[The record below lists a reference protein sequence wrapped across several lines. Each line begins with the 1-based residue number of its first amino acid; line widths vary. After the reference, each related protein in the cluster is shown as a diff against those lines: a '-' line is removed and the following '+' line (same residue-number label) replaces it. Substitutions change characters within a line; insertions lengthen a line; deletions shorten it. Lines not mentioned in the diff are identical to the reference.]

1 VTSRPLPRSAPSA
14 QGVAAT
20 GVAAFVD
27 ALETLPGLD
36 PHGVVL
42 VRHGH
47 VVAEGW
53 WAPYTADQVHLL
65 YSLSKSFT
73 STAVA
78 LAVAEGL
85 LDLDDTVLGHFPELD
100 AEVTDPRARRMRVR
114 HVAAMASGH
123 HEEALDRADAL
134 DPADLVRGFLLT
146 PPDAEPG
153 TVFAYNQPC
162 TYTLGAIVARAAG
175 TGLTDYLRPRLFDP
189 LGIGPVAWA
198 RHRSGQELGFS
209 GLYAR
214 TEDVAKLG
222 LLYLQRGVWQ
232 GRQLIPAG
240 WVAEATRA
248 QVSTGVEGKPDWQQG
263 YGFQFWRSR
272 HGFRGDGAFGQF
284 CVVLPDDDAVLAVT
298 AATED
303 MQAVLD
309 AAWEHLLPALR
320 GGTDGPDADAELAA
334 RTAALH
340 LPPVAAAPAPDVAAR
355 WDGFAARTAGP
366 SPVSSVQVTALPGGQ
381 WRHPRRRR
389 HRGAAE
395 RAGPARHR
403 RHLGGERAGRRRR
416 RPAAPG
422 DQRRLDGAGHPALRR
437 RLAADAAPHQR
448 DLRPRRRHGRRL
460 LGHHAAVGRLA
471 GDVVRAARLN
481 GQSPSTT
488 HPCGSTVPGG
498 AAGSLPR
505 IRCAGAGSRTKGR
518 SARLRTTTSAAPP
531 STELAR

>member
-381 WRHPRRRR
+381 WRLTLGDAATAVPLSVPVLLGTGDTWAVSEPAGVG
-389 HRGAAE
+389 GAPLPLATS
-395 RAGPARHR
+395 
-403 RHLGGERAGRRRR
+403 GGWT
-416 RPAAPG
+416 APG
-422 DQRRLDGAGHPALRR
+422 TLRFDVASLQTPHRISVTCDLDAGTVDASWVTTPLWDAS
-437 RLAADAAPHQR
+437 LATLCAPH
-448 DLRPRRRHGRRL
+448 G
-460 LGHHAAVGRLA
+460 
-471 GDVVRAARLN
+471 
-481 GQSPSTT
+481 
-488 HPCGSTVPGG
+488 
-498 AAGSLPR
+498 
-505 IRCAGAGSRTKGR
+505 
-518 SARLRTTTSAAPP
+518 
-531 STELAR
+531 